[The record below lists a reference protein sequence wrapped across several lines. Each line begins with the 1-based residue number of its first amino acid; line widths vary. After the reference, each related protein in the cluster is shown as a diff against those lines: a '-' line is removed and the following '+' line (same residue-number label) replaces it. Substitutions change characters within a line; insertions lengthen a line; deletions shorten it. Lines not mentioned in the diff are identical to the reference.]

1 MTPARAM
8 AFATAACAT
17 SRARKRPRRGDDDG
31 CDAHSGDDEDE
42 VARVSAPDVGPSTP
56 PMVDVVRGR
65 RSGEYGDDADAR
77 DRRARGGERT
87 HGASDVLALLRALDL
102 AREPATGM
110 EDATA
115 TATTTATTM
124 MAVPAR
130 PASAHLVHVHVRTH
144 SREKDVIIEQGS
156 LLFDD
161 QWARK
166 ETLDAKCSSA

>member
-8 AFATAACAT
+8 TFATAACAT
-17 SRARKRPRRGDDDG
+17 SRARKRARRGDDDG
-31 CDAHSGDDEDE
+31 CDAHSGDDDDED
-42 VARVSAPDVGPSTP
+42 ARVSAPDAGPPTP
-56 PMVDVVRGR
+56 PMADVVRGR

-102 AREPATGM
+102 AREPATGI

-115 TATTTATTM
+115 TVATTMM

-144 SREKDVIIEQGS
+144 SREKDVVIEQGS

-166 ETLDAKCSSA
+166 EETLGAKCSSA

>member
-1 MTPARAM
+1 
-8 AFATAACAT
+8 
-17 SRARKRPRRGDDDG
+17 
-31 CDAHSGDDEDE
+31 
-42 VARVSAPDVGPSTP
+42 
-56 PMVDVVRGR
+56 
-65 RSGEYGDDADAR
+65 
-77 DRRARGGERT
+77 
-87 HGASDVLALLRALDL
+87 LRALDL
-102 AREPATGM
+102 AREPAPSM

-115 TATTTATTM
+115 TATATATTM